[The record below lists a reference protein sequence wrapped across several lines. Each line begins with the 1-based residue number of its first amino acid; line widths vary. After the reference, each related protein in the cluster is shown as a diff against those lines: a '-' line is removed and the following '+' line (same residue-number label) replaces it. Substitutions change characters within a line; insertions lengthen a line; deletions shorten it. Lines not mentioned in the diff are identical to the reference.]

1 MATDRNNVFDR
12 LSLLFSLKLLIT
24 EPLIVKRL
32 LLRRVK
38 PEWMITLILGLIVLA
53 LVAII
58 ARDIMERRRIDQAL
72 EEAKSLISEVALS
85 LTIEQMSGPLAVS
98 SAFLATRAPDITD
111 IIIYPGN
118 YLEVTFSPEL
128 IHLPTR
134 TLQLS
139 FISLDHLTRGNVE
152 CRGGDL
158 PMPITPLQCRR

>member
-1 MATDRNNVFDR
+1 MKT
-12 LSLLFSLKLLIT
+12 
-24 EPLIVKRL
+24 L

-72 EEAKSLISEVALS
+72 EEAKTLISEVALS
-85 LTIEQMSGPLAVS
+85 LTIEQMTTPLAVS
-98 SAFLATRAPDITD
+98 NAFLAERTPNIAD

-118 YLEVTFSPEL
+118 YLEVTFSPRL
-128 IHLPTR
+128 INLPNR

-139 FISLDHLTRGNVE
+139 FNSLDQLTRGNVE

>member
-1 MATDRNNVFDR
+1 MKT
-12 LSLLFSLKLLIT
+12 
-24 EPLIVKRL
+24 L

-38 PEWMITLILGLIVLA
+38 PEWMITLILGLIVLI

-72 EEAKSLISEVALS
+72 EEAKTLISEVALS
-85 LTIEQMSGPLAVS
+85 LTIEQMTTPLAVS
-98 SAFLATRAPDITD
+98 NAFLAERTSHITD

-118 YLEVTFSPEL
+118 YLEVTFSPVL
-128 IHLPTR
+128 INLPNR

-139 FISLDHLTRGNVE
+139 FNSLDQLTRGVVE

-158 PMPITPLQCRR
+158 PMQITPLECR

>member
-1 MATDRNNVFDR
+1 MKT
-12 LSLLFSLKLLIT
+12 
-24 EPLIVKRL
+24 L

-72 EEAKSLISEVALS
+72 EEAKTLISEVALS
-85 LTIEQMSGPLAVS
+85 LTIEQMTTPLAVS
-98 SAFLATRAPDITD
+98 NAFLAERTPNITD

-118 YLEVTFSPEL
+118 YLEVTFSPML
-128 IHLPTR
+128 INLPNR

-139 FISLDHLTRGNVE
+139 FNSLDQLTRGNVE

>member
-1 MATDRNNVFDR
+1 MKT
-12 LSLLFSLKLLIT
+12 
-24 EPLIVKRL
+24 L

-38 PEWMITLILGLIVLA
+38 PEWMITLTLGLIVLA

-72 EEAKSLISEVALS
+72 EEAKTLISEVALS
-85 LTIEQMSGPLAVS
+85 LTIEQMTTPLAVS
-98 SAFLATRAPDITD
+98 NAFLAERTPNIAD

-118 YLEVTFSPEL
+118 YLEVTFSPML
-128 IHLPTR
+128 INLPNR

-139 FISLDHLTRGNVE
+139 FNSLDQLTRGNVE
-152 CRGGDL
+152 CRGGNL

>member
-1 MATDRNNVFDR
+1 MKT
-12 LSLLFSLKLLIT
+12 
-24 EPLIVKRL
+24 L

-38 PEWMITLILGLIVLA
+38 PEWMITLTLGLIVLA

-72 EEAKSLISEVALS
+72 EEAKTLISEVALS
-85 LTIEQMSGPLAVS
+85 LTIEQMTTPLAVS
-98 SAFLATRAPDITD
+98 NAFLAERTPNIAD

-118 YLEVTFSPEL
+118 YLEVTFSPML
-128 IHLPTR
+128 INLPNR

-139 FISLDHLTRGNVE
+139 FNSLDQLTRGNVE